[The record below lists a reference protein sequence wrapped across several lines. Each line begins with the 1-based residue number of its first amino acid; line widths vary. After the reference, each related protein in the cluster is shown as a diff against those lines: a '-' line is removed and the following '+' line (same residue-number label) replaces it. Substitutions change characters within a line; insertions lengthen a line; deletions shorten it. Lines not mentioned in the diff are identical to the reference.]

1 MLKNEDDDEVD
12 EYGEEIY
19 SLVKAQTRKEAEK
32 NLELESHKRMLHPG
46 KNNAL

>member
-32 NLELESHKRMLHPG
+32 NL
-46 KNNAL
+46 